1 MLHFVVRNGQHFP
14 FLLEM
19 NNTFRIITETYFK
32 SDHTINFCVVKVF
45 MVVLQTTKNFLKL
58 TKCQGVRNSYIPNE
72 KDFILLLEMNNI
84 SLCC

>member
-14 FLLEM
+14 LLLEM
-19 NNTFRIITETYFK
+19 NNTFRIVTETYLN
-32 SDHTINFCVVKVF
+32 SDHTINFFVVKVF
-45 MVVLQTTKNFLKL
+45 MVVLQTMKHFLKL
-58 TKCQGVRNSYIPNE
+58 TRCQWVGNDYMPKE